1 MLLTNSRACLRA
13 VTEEEIS
20 RADMTNLNCCLQTYT
35 TALRAVCAKGS
46 SQVQDD
52 KPDLLLR
59 NPHQLSTGCD

>member
-46 SQVQDD
+46 SQVKDD
-52 KPDLLLR
+52 KRDWLHR
-59 NPHQLSTGCD
+59 KPHKLATGCD